1 MKILVSACLLGVN
14 CRYNGGGELA
24 ALWLEALKDHQLI
37 PVCPEQLGGM
47 TTPREPSEIVSESP
61 LRVESKSGTDVT
73 EAFETGA
80 GETLKLAELLR
91 ADWAVL
97 KERSPSCGVNAI
109 YDGTFS
115 GARIPGMG
123 VTARLLKSAGLR
135 VYSEEEL
142 ERFVTEATL

>member
-1 MKILVSACLLGVN
+1 MKIIISACLLGVN

-24 ALWLEALKDHQLI
+24 TEWLEVLKGHQLI

-61 LRVESKSGTDVT
+61 LRVESKSGTNVT
-73 EAFETGA
+73 GAFEKGA
-80 GETLKLAELLR
+80 IETLKLAELLGVR
-91 ADWAVL
+91 CAVL

-109 YDGTFS
+109 YNGTFS
-115 GARIPGMG
+115 NVRIPGMG
-123 VTARLLKSAGLR
+123 ITARLLKNSGLM

-142 ERFVTEATL
+142 ERFSKEFSV